1 MRKQTTLPLPVLYD
15 IVKSF
20 MKNRPGTYRIGREPL
35 PLEGG
40 GKRVGVKGLTGIARR
55 LRKHSTDTE
64 LHLWRHLRDRQIEG
78 FKFRRQQAVGRY
90 VVDFVNLE
98 KKVVV
103 ELDGGQH
110 ALDPGDKIRDEWLRA
125 EGYKVLR
132 FWDNQVFSNLEGVL
146 EAIRDALLTPHP
158 GPLPQGERGDNF

>member
-1 MRKQTTLPLPVLYD
+1 MD

-20 MKNRPGTYRIGREPL
+20 MKNRSGTYGKTRETL

-40 GKRVGVKGLTGIARR
+40 GKRSPTRHSRFGDGAVGVKGLTGIARR

-64 LHLWRHLRDRQIEG
+64 RHLWRHLRDRQIEG

-90 VVDFVNLE
+90 VVDFMNFD

-110 ALDPGDKIRDEWLRA
+110 VLDPGDKIRDEWLRA

-132 FWDNQVFSNLEGVL
+132 FWDNQVLSDLEGVL
-146 EAIRDALLTPHP
+146 ETIRDFLLTPHP
-158 GPLPQGERGDNF
+158 DPLPQGERGR

>member
-1 MRKQTTLPLPVLYD
+1 VRREGDLNA

-20 MKNRPGTYRIGREPL
+20 MKNRPGTYRIGRETL

-40 GKRVGVKGLTGIARR
+40 GKRVGVKGLTGVARR
-55 LRKHSTDTE
+55 LRKYSTDTE
-64 LHLWRHLRDRQIEG
+64 QHLWRHLRDKQIEG
-78 FKFRRQQAVGRY
+78 FKFRRQHPVGRY

-110 ALDPGDKIRDEWLRA
+110 AIDAGDKIRDEWLRA

-146 EAIRDALLTPHP
+146 ETIRDALLTPHP
-158 GPLPQGERGDNF
+158 DPLPQGERGVNF

>member
-1 MRKQTTLPLPVLYD
+1 
-15 IVKSF
+15 
-20 MKNRPGTYRIGREPL
+20 MKNFSGTYQKERETL

-64 LHLWRHLRDRQIEG
+64 LYLWRHLRDRQIEG
-78 FKFRRQQAVGRY
+78 FKFRRQQPVGRY

-103 ELDGGQH
+103 ELDGEEH
-110 ALDPGDKIRDEWLRA
+110 ALDPGDKIRDEWLKA

-146 EAIRDALLTPHP
+146 ENIRNVLLTPHP
-158 GPLPQGERGDNF
+158 DPLPQGERGDNF